1 MKAASEGK
9 LNGAGSK
16 VVTPDE
22 MEISRLRAE
31 HGRLKRELELI
42 KKRRRTSQKRPG
54 EGRLDCRARPVVCP
68 VDAV

>member
-42 KKRRRTSQKRPG
+42 KKAAADFAK
-54 EGRLDCRARPVVCP
+54 EAR
-68 VDAV
+68 